1 MALSKLRAELA
12 EILPDKGISEI
23 NEFQVKIID
32 AAIGTASKP
41 PTKPRREVPIRAAI
55 IVTAP
60 GTAKVRFIIRGVTM

>member
-32 AAIGTASKP
+32 AVKAGKNILGTGPEGSGKQQQFYYP
-41 PTKPRREVPIRAAI
+41 YFKKSLNQE
-55 IVTAP
+55 
-60 GTAKVRFIIRGVTM
+60 KDHHELL